1 MFCTIIYET
10 YAMRKYLRL
19 FILNGNETE
28 MNYALK
34 LLLQLCFDKRVA
46 KDVLA
51 DEKLLQ
57 FIQELNETSQS
68 AKGILWILND
78 DISNQKRVMKSVE
91 ESKDDDKHIMISYN
105 SKSRELCLNIKAA
118 LEELGHKVWIDIES
132 IYGSSLEAMAEA
144 IESSKCV
151 LVCVTEKYKES
162 NFCRLEAEYLVQQ
175 KKPYVP
181 LLMQKGYKPD
191 GWLGIILGSRIFI
204 DFTKL
209 EFNKA
214 MIDLKRNLS
223 LVLHKDNHKVVSTD
237 HQTVSKEP
245 VEIVSNL
252 LNKHLNS
259 SKKQEERNWNHQEVE
274 QWLKYRKDQISISL

>member
-1 MFCTIIYET
+1 
-10 YAMRKYLRL
+10 
-19 FILNGNETE
+19 
-28 MNYALK
+28 
-34 LLLQLCFDKRVA
+34 
-46 KDVLA
+46 
-51 DEKLLQ
+51 
-57 FIQELNETSQS
+57 
-68 AKGILWILND
+68 
-78 DISNQKRVMKSVE
+78 MKSVE